1 MINDTF
7 YIYSMEMVVLF
18 NPQLELL
25 LKLDDKMNRHLVSDL
40 RPGIVHNILLLPQ
53 SQIETV
59 DKFQSSFL
67 DWYHLHELELFI
79 RFYSDH
85 LLSCYKNFILIWVFF
100 NLSHHFWGLLCNLKW
115 FFFAGDKGVDLAD
128 DLIRHGLLNKVNW
141 RANYHIFLLKQLKM

>member
-1 MINDTF
+1 
-7 YIYSMEMVVLF
+7 MEMVVLF

-67 DWYHLHELELFI
+67 D
-79 RFYSDH
+79 
-85 LLSCYKNFILIWVFF
+85 
-100 NLSHHFWGLLCNLKW
+100 
-115 FFFAGDKGVDLAD
+115 
-128 DLIRHGLLNKVNW
+128 
-141 RANYHIFLLKQLKM
+141 